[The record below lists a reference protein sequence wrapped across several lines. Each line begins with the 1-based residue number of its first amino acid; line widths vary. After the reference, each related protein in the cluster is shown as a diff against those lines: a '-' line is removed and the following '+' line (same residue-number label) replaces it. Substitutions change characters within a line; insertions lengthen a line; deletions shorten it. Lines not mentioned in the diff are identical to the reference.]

1 MNIVL
6 YTPDFEPITVVDM
19 PMWLLEAIER
29 DGAVKVAVKR
39 PLTQDFIERVA
50 VGSVEG
56 PENVVIRL
64 AKLRWMDGTIKPIYV
79 TDSEVLA
86 LTLKPEWLPG
96 QRLQV
101 QNFESAIGWLSGH
114 LKRLVKKYN
123 LDGNA

>member
-101 QNFESAIGWLSGH
+101 QNFESAINWLSGH
-114 LKRLVKKYN
+114 LKRLMKKYN
-123 LDGNA
+123 LDGNS